1 MFGKDCSGKC
11 PKLANYITIKDN
23 EHHCKMDWSFNVACF
38 LLSTVLEKEASSNQI
53 AKNNAGGQLA
63 IEPPLWPKPTD
74 FVTGPALKRGMMLQH
89 SLRLWKEVANLEQ
102 ACTQGEDKT

>member
-1 MFGKDCSGKC
+1 MLS
-11 PKLANYITIKDN
+11 
-23 EHHCKMDWSFNVACF
+23 CF
-38 LLSTVLEKEASSNQI
+38 QRAGVLQKEASSNQI

-63 IEPPLWPKPTD
+63 IELPLWPKPTD

-89 SLRLWKEVANLEQ
+89 SLRLRKEVANLEQ